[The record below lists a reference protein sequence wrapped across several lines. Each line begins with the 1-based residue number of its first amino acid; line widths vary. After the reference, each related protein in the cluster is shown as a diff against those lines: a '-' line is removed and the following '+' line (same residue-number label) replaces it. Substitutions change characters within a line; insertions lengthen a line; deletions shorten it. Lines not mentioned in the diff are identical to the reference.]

1 MTEPESPSG
10 KLEDWLAL
18 GLVCAISPEKG
29 ARITKSFGSLK
40 DAAEAGAGR
49 WRRQGL
55 LPTREQGSTLGPGP
69 GGRDPEP
76 LFHLEDTGGW
86 ALRQLD
92 EARRSSTRLLILG
105 GPGYPSLLAKAPD
118 PPPVLYVRGDPALL
132 EGPAVAVVG
141 ARRST
146 PYGRNVARSLSAE
159 LARARV
165 LVVSGGARGIDSE
178 AHRGALD
185 ACGAT
190 VSVMGCGLDRVY
202 PPENAGLFR
211 RIVESGVLVSE
222 FPFGIAP
229 QPYHFPIR
237 NRVIAGLALGVV
249 VVEGRKGSGSLIT
262 AARALDANREVMAV
276 PGPITS
282 PLSDGP
288 NGLIAEG
295 ARLVRSAADVL
306 DGLPEWAGID
316 REESGPA
323 AAPGAVPEPST
334 DERALLEVV
343 DSHTGSTVDEIA
355 EALGVGPGEVLGRL
369 TGLELEGWIEQ
380 TAGGRFVRRT

>member
-1 MTEPESPSG
+1 MTEPESPPG

-18 GLVCAISPEKG
+18 GLVCSISPERG
-29 ARITKSFGSLK
+29 ARIRKTFGSLR
-40 DAAEAGAGR
+40 DAVEAGAGR
-49 WRRQGL
+49 WREQRL
-55 LPTREQGSTLGPGP
+55 LPTRDQGSTLGPGP
-69 GGRDPEP
+69 GEGDPEP

-86 ALRQLD
+86 AQRQVE

-105 GPGYPSLLAKAPD
+105 GVGYPSLLAMAPD

-146 PYGRNVARSLSAE
+146 PYGRNVARSLGAE
-159 LARARV
+159 LARSEV
-165 LVVSGGARGIDSE
+165 VVVSGGARGIDSE

-185 ACGAT
+185 AGGTT
-190 VSVMGCGLDRVY
+190 VSVMGCGLDWVY

-211 RIVESGVLVSE
+211 RIVEGGALVSE
-222 FPFGIAP
+222 FAFGIAP

-237 NRVIAGLALGVV
+237 NRVIAGLSLGVV

-295 ARLVRSAADVL
+295 ARLVRSAVDVL
-306 DGLPEWAGID
+306 DYLPAWAGID
-316 REESGPA
+316 RELSGPA
-323 AAPGAVPEPST
+323 VGPDSAPEPSAQ
-334 DERALLEVV
+334 ERALLEVV

-355 EALGVGPGEVLGRL
+355 EALGVGTGEVLGRL
-369 TGLELEGWIEQ
+369 TGLELEGRVEQ

>member
-1 MTEPESPSG
+1 M
-10 KLEDWLAL
+10 
-18 GLVCAISPEKG
+18 
-29 ARITKSFGSLK
+29 
-40 DAAEAGAGR
+40 
-49 WRRQGL
+49 
-55 LPTREQGSTLGPGP
+55 
-69 GGRDPEP
+69 
-76 LFHLEDTGGW
+76 
-86 ALRQLD
+86 
-92 EARRSSTRLLILG
+92 
-105 GPGYPSLLAKAPD
+105 APD

-146 PYGRNVARSLSAE
+146 PYGRNVARSLGAE
-159 LARARV
+159 LARSEV
-165 LVVSGGARGIDSE
+165 VVVSGGARGIDSE

-185 ACGAT
+185 AGGTT
-190 VSVMGCGLDRVY
+190 VSVMGCGLDWVY

-211 RIVESGVLVSE
+211 RIVEGGALVSE
-222 FPFGIAP
+222 FAFGIAP

-237 NRVIAGLALGVV
+237 NRVIAGLSLGVV

-295 ARLVRSAADVL
+295 ARLVRSAVDVL
-306 DGLPEWAGID
+306 DYLPAWAGID
-316 REESGPA
+316 RELSGPA
-323 AAPGAVPEPST
+323 VGPDSAPEPSAQ
-334 DERALLEVV
+334 ERALLEVV

-355 EALGVGPGEVLGRL
+355 EALGVGTGEVLGRL
-369 TGLELEGWIEQ
+369 TGLELEGRVEQ